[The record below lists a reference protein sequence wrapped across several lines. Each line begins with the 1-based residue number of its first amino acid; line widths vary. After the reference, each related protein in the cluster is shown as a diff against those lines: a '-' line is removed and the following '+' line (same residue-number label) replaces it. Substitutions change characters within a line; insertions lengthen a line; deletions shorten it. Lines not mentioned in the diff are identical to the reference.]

1 MDIIKTVFEWISIIG
16 GGIAGVFAIVL
27 TVAKLLGKN
36 FIDEWF
42 DRRNR
47 KYQARLDK
55 ELAGYK
61 SELDTKLEVLKISYG
76 NVFSERI
83 NVFKEACIRMQK
95 IDSYCNILAA
105 YQNYDC
111 KDNVDYEKSCSSD
124 CHKGCIVNYSKV
136 VFEMRDYLVDTDN
149 WFMSNEF
156 FFSLDQFE
164 DILNVCLEFLTL
176 LNEAIDVVRDLS
188 LSEKERAI
196 KCFDIFA
203 EFKMDKYRVARER
216 LIETFRRTL
225 NVPLLS

>member
-1 MDIIKTVFEWISIIG
+1 MKCETILWIQITGLCQMNS
-16 GGIAGVFAIVL
+16 
-27 TVAKLLGKN
+27 
-36 FIDEWF
+36 
-42 DRRNR
+42 
-47 KYQARLDK
+47 
-55 ELAGYK
+55 
-61 SELDTKLEVLKISYG
+61 
-76 NVFSERI
+76 
-83 NVFKEACIRMQK
+83 
-95 IDSYCNILAA
+95 
-105 YQNYDC
+105 
-111 KDNVDYEKSCSSD
+111 
-124 CHKGCIVNYSKV
+124 
-136 VFEMRDYLVDTDN
+136 
-149 WFMSNEF
+149 